1 MNEENPQEF
10 KITQDVPSAG
20 RRLTKLPILIGG
32 AFLVFG
38 VFFVIYQ
45 ITQKAETEKTKKI
58 ENNNTSHIK
67 SRDINSTIND
77 LEKFSRFKYDTNN
90 SKPLLVGGSN
100 IQDYNVTMPEQK
112 NTPLDDAAQKA
123 AADQLQR
130 AIEAKNSP
138 TALDNSKNQT
148 GSGANIA
155 EIGNILSN
163 VLKPNQMQSPGEKS
177 LAEILAAGTSQK
189 ASVNQESNS
198 FMTSTQNSY
207 DYLPFKKTPQI
218 SKYELKTGSV
228 IPAVMIS
235 GINSELPGMLIG
247 QVSQNVYDSATG
259 HYLLIPQGSRLVGQ
273 YSADVQYGQS
283 RVLVAWNRIIFPDGQ
298 SLNIGA
304 MNGTDQAGYAGFED
318 KVNNH
323 YMKIFG
329 SALLISIIGGE
340 ISFTN
345 GSFSLNQQAQSANNS
360 GTTISQVGNTML
372 EKNLGIS
379 PTIEIR
385 PGYQFNIF
393 VTKDIQLEALK
404 RYRG

>member
-10 KITQDVPSAG
+10 KITQDTPNAG
-20 RRLTKLPILIGG
+20 RRLTKMPILIGG
-32 AFLVFG
+32 AFLAFG

-45 ITQKAETEKTKKI
+45 ITQKAESEKSHKT
-58 ENNNTSHIK
+58 ENNTTYIK
-67 SRDINSTIND
+67 NRDINSTIND
-77 LEKFSRFKYDTNN
+77 LEKFSKYDTNN
-90 SKPLLVGGSN
+90 SKPLLVSGSD
-100 IQDYNVTMPEQK
+100 IKDYNVTMPQQK

-138 TALDNSKNQT
+138 TALDNTKNQP
-148 GSGANIA
+148 GGGNANIA
-155 EIGNILSN
+155 DIGNALSN
-163 VLKPNQMQSPGEKS
+163 IFKPQQQQSQGEKS
-177 LAEILAAGTSQK
+177 LAEILAAQNPQK

-198 FMTSTQNSY
+198 FISGTQSSY

-218 SKYELKTGSV
+218 TKFELKAGSI
-228 IPAVMIS
+228 IPGVMIS

-283 RVLVAWNRIIFPDGQ
+283 RVLIAWNRIIFPDGQ

-372 EKNLGIS
+372 EKNLGVA

-393 VTKDIQLEALK
+393 VTKDMQLESLK
-404 RYRG
+404 KFKD

>member
-1 MNEENPQEF
+1 MSEENPQEF
-10 KITQDVPSAG
+10 KITQNIPNAG
-20 RRLTKLPILIGG
+20 RRLTKMPILIGG
-32 AFLVFG
+32 AFLAFG
-38 VFFVIYQ
+38 VFFIIYQ
-45 ITQKAETEKTKKI
+45 ITQKAVQEKAQKA
-58 ENNNTSHIK
+58 ENNTTYIK
-67 SRDINSTIND
+67 NIDINSTING
-77 LEKFSRFKYDTNN
+77 LEKFSKYDTNN
-90 SKPLLVGGSN
+90 TKPLLVSGSD
-100 IQDYNVTMPEQK
+100 IKDYNVTMPQQK
-112 NTPLDDAAQKA
+112 NTPLDEAAQKA

-138 TALDNSKNQT
+138 TALDIKNQL
-148 GSGANIA
+148 GVGNANIA
-155 EIGNILSN
+155 DIDNALSN
-163 VLKPNQMQSPGEKS
+163 IFKPQQQSQSEKS
-177 LAEILAAGTSQK
+177 LAEILAAHNPQK

-198 FMTSTQNSY
+198 FISGTQSSY
-207 DYLPFKKTPQI
+207 DYLPFKKMPQI
-218 SKYELKTGSV
+218 TKFELKTGSV
-228 IPAVMIS
+228 IPGVMIS

-247 QVSQNVYDSATG
+247 QVSQNVYDTATG

-283 RVLVAWNRIIFPDGQ
+283 RVLIAWNRIIFPDGQ

-304 MNGTDQAGYAGFED
+304 MNGTDQAGYAGFDD

-323 YMKIFG
+323 FMKIFG

-345 GSFSLNQQAQSANNS
+345 GSFSLNQQAQTANS

-372 EKNLGIS
+372 EKNLAVS

-393 VTKDIQLEALK
+393 VTKDMQLENLPK
-404 RYRG
+404 FRD